1 MTGFASI
8 PIVVGSNI
16 ICEWIE
22 LKDLVNLDNAC
33 NNHLS
38 RSAYLSY
45 CQSGTI
51 KTGHIDLE
59 SSGQIQWFIIRKL
72 RFQKVSI
79 SFLNWQED
87 INTLLSELLDS
98 IGSHIKEFEIC
109 PHTSLSS
116 EQIVCLNAIIVQKCL
131 NVQKIEVTGC
141 CTDLELTPLLSDWKY
156 IQQLIISDCKMTSA
170 ILYIIA
176 NTYTR
181 KLKCLSLQSIPD
193 ICDAGLTALAGNC
206 PELEELNILW
216 CRRITSKA
224 MLTLVETIPN
234 LTILRISMPDLT
246 DSDITIVAQHCP
258 MLHTLAVNAALLTDV
273 GMQAVVSHCT
283 QLRTI
288 DICNCILISTG
299 LGLFLNLHKLSLFEC
314 PTLTDTMVATI
325 VQNNPLLDCIL
336 LYGCPQLTAA
346 AVVSILQ
353 GCCELNT
360 LTVTSSTITTPVS
373 EVHIVCCSLVS
384 ALIKAHYPK
393 LTTLY
398 IELK

>member
-1 MTGFASI
+1 MNGFSAL

-16 ICEWIE
+16 ISEWVIF
-22 LKDLVNLDNAC
+22 KDLINLDNAC
-33 NNHLS
+33 NSHLS
-38 RSAYLSY
+38 RSAFLIY

-72 RFQKVSI
+72 RFQKVSTSI
-79 SFLNWQED
+79 LKWQEGID
-87 INTLLSELLDS
+87 TLLSELLNS

-109 PHTSLSS
+109 PHSSLSS

-131 NVQKIEVTGC
+131 NVQKIEIAARS
-141 CTDLELTPLLSDWKY
+141 TDLEFTPLLSDWKY
-156 IQQLIISDCKMTSA
+156 IQELIISDCKITSA
-170 ILYIIA
+170 SLYIIA
-176 NTYTR
+176 NTYAK
-181 KLKCLSLQSIPD
+181 KLKCLTLQSIPA

-206 PELEELNILW
+206 LELEKLNILW
-216 CRRITSKA
+216 CRSITSKA
-224 MLTLVETIPN
+224 ILTLVQTIPN

-246 DSDITIVAQHCP
+246 DTDITTIAQHCP
-258 MLHTLAVNAALLTDV
+258 MLHTLAVNAMLLTEV
-273 GMQAVVSHCT
+273 GIQAVVSHCT

-299 LGLFLNLHKLSLFEC
+299 LRLLLNLHMLSLCAC

-336 LYGCPQLTAA
+336 LNGCPQLTAA
-346 AVVSILQ
+346 AVVSILH
-353 GCCELNT
+353 GCSELNT
-360 LTVTSSTITTPVS
+360 LTVTNTTNTTPVS
-373 EVHIVCCSLVS
+373 AGNIVCCSLVS
-384 ALIKAHYPK
+384 ALIKAHYPE